1 MMISSAGLVLAALV
15 AGSLLPAL
23 VAIEYIRQRS

>member
-1 MMISSAGLVLAALV
+1 MMISSASLVLAALV

-23 VAIEYIRQRS
+23 IAAEFKRLG